1 MTRPWLSLRCPSNN
15 AHSCWEK
22 HNSFARKMYGG
33 TRRSGVL
40 SVHRMTMSFN
50 EWIAY
55 LSVSNYYNLSW
66 PEMFLWQ
73 NNLNSKVF
81 ILRSHRSDQRLVW
94 SQSTY
99 VDIIFD
105 NFSIFLSLATNPHA
119 MLDFVINHIPAFL
132 WSCEWRII
140 PAWISN
146 QTPCKVWDGITCPF
160 LNFNGATVEV

>member
-1 MTRPWLSLRCPSNN
+1 MMTRPWLSLRCPSNN

-22 HNSFARKMYGG
+22 HNSCAGKMYGG

-40 SVHRMTMSFN
+40 SVHRMTMYLN

-66 PEMFLWQ
+66 PEMFLWH

-94 SQSTY
+94 SQTTY

-105 NFSIFLSLATNPHA
+105 NFCIFFISCNKSTCNVGFCHQPYPCF
-119 MLDFVINHIPAFL
+119 FVIL
-132 WSCEWRII
+132 WVKNDPSMD
-140 PAWISN
+140 
-146 QTPCKVWDGITCPF
+146 K
-160 LNFNGATVEV
+160 